1 MYDVGRSALELEAD
15 KKERLQRKAEEERRL
30 KEQGAAPEPVKRSRK
45 KENTGDSTDNTDADI
60 DYWPGQEDQP
70 TKKTRK
76 MTSFESV
83 LETKEYRTTA
93 ADREERMRQRAET
106 ETAPTPDSTQ
116 QEAPDE
122 EKEAEGSVE
131 KKKLEQEIEKQQKE
145 LKKLERKKQQEE
157 IMSVKQKAKAFQD
170 VITSGKWQS
179 EKNVPKIVSAEKRK
193 KSSGFTSK
201 QVKHGA
207 DEAEEEEPEDETPLP
222 EGFHLLSDDV
232 HCKNI
237 RRAEGFILYI
247 QAICAQFEDIV
258 RKGTNVP
265 SNYSKLVKSIYW
277 ACRAVGIASIEEADA
292 EEVFDNI
299 KDKTCRAWM
308 LHLRGITEATSY
320 DLLPASQ
327 KESFI
332 TRDSSMN
339 DDMEA
344 QIDEEV
350 RGMTAAQENTTRNL
364 IKDLCYHNKMAH
376 RHAMESAEK
385 LETLSMNVSLPFFI
399 KLAEGTSR
407 ALIQLNLPSMQEHMA
422 KAEKERQ
429 QREAEYSNRLEPTIQ
444 LAAKL
449 SLVQMNE
456 SWRESTE
463 GRANRILASFINR
476 YVYDQM
482 HRHDGKVLS
491 AKVLA
496 DKFELKESTLGKLLT
511 ARRFLGGRETMF
523 LKKRRAS
530 AEDDDE

>member
-1 MYDVGRSALELEAD
+1 
-15 KKERLQRKAEEERRL
+15 
-30 KEQGAAPEPVKRSRK
+30 
-45 KENTGDSTDNTDADI
+45 
-60 DYWPGQEDQP
+60 
-70 TKKTRK
+70 
-76 MTSFESV
+76 
-83 LETKEYRTTA
+83 
-93 ADREERMRQRAET
+93 
-106 ETAPTPDSTQ
+106 
-116 QEAPDE
+116 
-122 EKEAEGSVE
+122 
-131 KKKLEQEIEKQQKE
+131 
-145 LKKLERKKQQEE
+145 
-157 IMSVKQKAKAFQD
+157 
-170 VITSGKWQS
+170 
-179 EKNVPKIVSAEKRK
+179 
-193 KSSGFTSK
+193 
-201 QVKHGA
+201 
-207 DEAEEEEPEDETPLP
+207 
-222 EGFHLLSDDV
+222 
-232 HCKNI
+232 
-237 RRAEGFILYI
+237 
-247 QAICAQFEDIV
+247 
-258 RKGTNVP
+258 
-265 SNYSKLVKSIYW
+265 
-277 ACRAVGIASIEEADA
+277 
-292 EEVFDNI
+292 
-299 KDKTCRAWM
+299 M

-332 TRDSSMN
+332 TRDSSMS

-350 RGMTAAQENTTRNL
+350 RGMTATQENTTLNL

-385 LETLSMNVSLPFFI
+385 LETLSMNVSLPFFL

-407 ALIQLNLPSMQEHMA
+407 PLIQLNLPSMQEHMA

-429 QREAEYSNRLEPTIQ
+429 QREAEYSNRLEPTIE

-456 SWRESTE
+456 SWRESME